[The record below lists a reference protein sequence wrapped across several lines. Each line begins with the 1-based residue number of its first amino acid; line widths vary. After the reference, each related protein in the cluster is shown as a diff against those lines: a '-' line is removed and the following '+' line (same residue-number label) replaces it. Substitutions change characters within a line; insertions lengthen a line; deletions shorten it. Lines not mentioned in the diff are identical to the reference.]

1 MDKINQAQQ
10 LRELIR
16 KLERRLGVLE
26 ENTVSCCQVSLA
38 QCHALV
44 EIGRT
49 GHISLGELAK
59 LLNLETSTMSRTV
72 NNLVSTSLVQ
82 RDIDTQDRRY
92 ITISLT
98 ESGNKIY
105 QTIEKDMT
113 FYFQDVFDSIP
124 KDKQVQVLESMDIL
138 LEALCRK

>member
-1 MDKINQAQQ
+1 
-10 LRELIR
+10 
-16 KLERRLGVLE
+16 
-26 ENTVSCCQVSLA
+26 
-38 QCHALV
+38 
-44 EIGRT
+44 IGRA

-59 LLNLETSTMSRTV
+59 LLSLETSTMSRTV
-72 NNLVSTSLVQ
+72 NNLVSNSLVQ
-82 RDIDTQDRRY
+82 RDIDAQDRRY

-105 QTIEKDMT
+105 ETIEKDMT
-113 FYFQDVFDSIP
+113 FYFQDVFDNIP